1 MGTSHRHT
9 PGVTGEPNWGKA
21 SSAVTGISNAVDES
35 IKLNDNPPTNMSPK
49 AVAQRQSALGKRIS
63 RNYHSAVKHMISA
76 AGGRSSVSSGTSR
89 AIGHTGVVWAGSWTR
104 AFQEIS
110 EQGLVSWLNSKGFH
124 SLEGKS
130 CHEIIGIINDFI
142 GDYFAGLDD
151 TAAKE
156 ALSEVMALVEEKA
169 NGNAEEFDSI
179 FNGIVKSDEIKDLLD
194 RFFGVYIFS
203 HLSQNFLEKIE
214 KSKGAEVANQT
225 MKEIKDLILDDVQR
239 GIDGRPAGEIDWKG
253 DAGAQYI
260 KDEFDRIIS
269 ILEADEN

>member
-1 MGTSHRHT
+1 
-9 PGVTGEPNWGKA
+9 
-21 SSAVTGISNAVDES
+21 
-35 IKLNDNPPTNMSPK
+35 
-49 AVAQRQSALGKRIS
+49 
-63 RNYHSAVKHMISA
+63 
-76 AGGRSSVSSGTSR
+76 
-89 AIGHTGVVWAGSWTR
+89 
-104 AFQEIS
+104 
-110 EQGLVSWLNSKGFH
+110 
-124 SLEGKS
+124 
-130 CHEIIGIINDFI
+130 
-142 GDYFAGLDD
+142 
-151 TAAKE
+151 
-156 ALSEVMALVEEKA
+156 MALVEEKA

-179 FNGIVKSDEIKDLLD
+179 FNGIVRSDEIKDLLD

-260 KDEFDRIIS
+260 KGEFDRIIS